1 MPGSFA
7 VQSSSPVS
15 RHSFACPSATPELA
29 PAAHAHRQ
37 VRWGSNKVFS
47 HSKHQGGALA
57 ESAETSEDEEEPGL
71 SGIVLAMTAL
81 RDKVGCCY
89 YDPATQKIFFLED
102 QQDSPACDLAS
113 TVLEQLLPANIL
125 TSAAADVGFL
135 SFLEEI
141 LSTLPVAPSAASSA
155 SSATADPPVRLEFR
169 PAREFYVG
177 QGRHLLSQVN
187 VTEGGFYAE
196 GEKEAAAYGSA
207 LGEMQDDHG
216 GLDDGSGGRAMDAY
230 LFGRR
235 EGKRRTRRVGVE
247 GDALRRSR
255 ELRLEGFLN
264 GLEASPLTLGCAAA
278 LLTYISR
285 TKTAAG
291 DLQTDGFEV
300 AGLELMRLDKVMLIS
315 ADALASLQIFDH
327 ETHASMHSSQGKEG
341 LSLFGIV
348 NIARTPLGRALM
360 RQWFVRPSLELDVI
374 EQRQATVEC
383 FLRLE
388 NYSAAD
394 SIRSNFRLIK
404 NAPKSLKLLM
414 NARGGLREWQTLWEM
429 LYGAIMIRD
438 ASLTLVHVRE
448 IVVIEKL
455 CAVVDD
461 AAFREAGKYI
471 NDLIDW
477 ETAALQNGRICVRSG
492 VDADL
497 DELRRQLHGLPSLL
511 STIASDLAAH
521 LPHDLIPELS
531 IIYYPQLG
539 YLVRIPYDL
548 DDADME
554 CYMDIGFEFQFVSEK
569 SAYFKNDKCRDLDR
583 HLGDLQSFIAVQA
596 LLDNMLE
603 LSDALRATTDVIAE
617 LDCLLAFA
625 EAARLYNWN
634 RPTMT
639 EEPVCKILGGRHPL
653 AELCVN
659 SFVMNDTDLV
669 GGRGRNWQG
678 DIKPER
684 DVVGE
689 TSDLP
694 AERSMIIVT
703 GANFSGKSIY
713 LKQVALITFMAHL
726 GCFVPAEKALIGL
739 TDRIMARVT
748 TKESITKGSSAFMID
763 LQQISFALRNTTP
776 SSLLIIDE
784 FGKGTESGDGAG
796 LFCGVVEYLLGLG
809 AGAPRVAIA
818 THFQMVFMNGLLSRR
833 LPVYVAHME
842 IIVDE
847 ASSTTSQSVGT
858 SSIST
863 QEKETATAGTP
874 LTGGKTLTYLYHLA
888 PGLTTSSHAA
898 ACASLFGIS
907 PRVVSRAR
915 DVTHALS
922 TFDMERIVRGG
933 GLSGDE
939 RNELEEGE
947 AAARGLLE
955 WDLEGDMEGE
965 GGAEEVRRRLR
976 EMLAS
981 KEEKGVPRGE

>member
-1 MPGSFA
+1 MSGSFT
-7 VQSSSPVS
+7 VQSFSPVS
-15 RHSFACPSATPELA
+15 RHSSAGPSATPELP

-47 HSKHQGGALA
+47 HSKCPDGTLA
-57 ESAETSEDEEEPGL
+57 ETTETSEDDDEEPGL
-71 SGIVLAMTAL
+71 RGVVLAMTAL
-81 RDKVGCCY
+81 RGKVGCCY
-89 YDPATQKIFFLED
+89 YDPATQKIYFLED
-102 QQDSPACDLAS
+102 QQDSTACDLAS
-113 TVLEQLLPANIL
+113 IVLEQLLPANVL
-125 TSAAADVGFL
+125 TSAAADADFL
-135 SFLEEI
+135 SFLEAT
-141 LSTLPVAPSAASSA
+141 LSTLPLAPSSA
-155 SSATADPPVRLEFR
+155 SSVSSSTGDPPVRLEFR
-169 PAREFYVG
+169 PAREFYAG
-177 QGRHLLSQVN
+177 QGRHLLSQVIISEGGLY
-187 VTEGGFYAE
+187 TEGE
-196 GEKEAAAYGSA
+196 EEAAAYSA
-207 LGEMQDDHG
+207 ASGEMQDDDG
-216 GLDDGSGGRAMDAY
+216 GLDGGTRAGAMDAY
-230 LFGRR
+230 SFGRMQS
-235 EGKRRTRRVGVE
+235 KCRTRRAGVE

-255 ELRLEGFLN
+255 ELRLESFLN
-264 GLEASPLTLGCAAA
+264 GIEASPLTLGCAAA

-291 DLQTDGFEV
+291 DLHTDGFEV

-327 ETHASMHSSQGKEG
+327 ETHASMHSNQGKEG

-360 RQWFVRPSLELDVI
+360 RQWFVRPSLELDLI
-374 EQRQATVEC
+374 EHRQAAVEC
-383 FLRLE
+383 FLRPE
-388 NYSAAD
+388 NYTAAD
-394 SIRSNFRLIK
+394 SIRSNFKLIK
-404 NAPKSLKLLM
+404 NAPKSLKLLL
-414 NARGGLREWQTLWEM
+414 NARGGIREWQTLWEM

-438 ASLTLVHVRE
+438 ASLTLVHARE
-448 IVVIEKL
+448 IVVLEKL
-455 CAVVDD
+455 YAAIDD
-461 AAFREAGKYI
+461 AAFRGAGKDI

-492 VDADL
+492 VDAEL
-497 DELRRQLHGLPSLL
+497 DELRRQLNGLPSLL

-548 DDADME
+548 EAVNME
-554 CYMDIGFEFQFVSEK
+554 HYMEIGFEFQFVSEQ
-569 SAYFKNDKCRDLDR
+569 SAYFKNEKYKE
-583 HLGDLQSFIAVQA
+583 IEIVQA
-596 LLDNMLE
+596 LLDDMLE
-603 LSDALRATTDVIAE
+603 LSDALRATTEVMAE

-653 AELCVN
+653 AELCVD
-659 SFVMNDTDLV
+659 SFVINDTDLV

-678 DIKPER
+678 DIKPKR
-684 DVVGE
+684 DTVGE

-703 GANFSGKSIY
+703 GANFSGKSVY

-739 TDRIMARVT
+739 TDRIMTRVT

-784 FGKGTESGDGAG
+784 FGKGTESDDGAG

-809 AGAPRVAIA
+809 AAAPRVAIA
-818 THFQMVFMNGLLSRR
+818 THFQMVFMNGLLSRK
-833 LPVYVAHME
+833 LPVHLAHME
-842 IIVDE
+842 IIVHE
-847 ASSTTSQSVGT
+847 ASSTTST
-858 SSIST
+858 SSGASSVST
-863 QEKETATAGTP
+863 QEKEMTMSTTTTGAGGTT
-874 LTGGKTLTYLYHLA
+874 LTGGESLTYLYRLA
-888 PGLTTSSHAA
+888 PGLTTSSYAA
-898 ACASLFGIS
+898 ACASLFGIPAS
-907 PRVVSRAR
+907 VVSRAR

-922 TFDMERIVRGG
+922 TFDMERILRSGG
-933 GLSGDE
+933 GLSEGE
-939 RNELEEGE
+939 RKELEEGE

-955 WDLEGDMEGE
+955 WDLEDDMEGD
-965 GGAEEVRRRLR
+965 GGAEEVKRRVR
-976 EMLAS
+976 EMLAT
-981 KEEKGVPRGE
+981 EE